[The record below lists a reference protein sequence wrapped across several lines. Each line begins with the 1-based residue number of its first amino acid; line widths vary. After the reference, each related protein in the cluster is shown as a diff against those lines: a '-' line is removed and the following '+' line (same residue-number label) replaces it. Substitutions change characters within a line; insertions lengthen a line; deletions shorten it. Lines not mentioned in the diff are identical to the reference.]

1 VKSIKSRKALI
12 TCEVT
17 PEFLSAIKERGIE
30 YSLAGWGQTGQEL
43 EANSIVEI
51 AKDCEL
57 IIAEIENMSE
67 SVLKEL
73 PNLRFLGVSRG
84 SPVNVDLN
92 YCAANQITVV
102 NTPGRNGDSVAD
114 YCLAMILNLSRNL
127 VRSKGHLNQHGWMF
141 DGKLPYLEFRGR
153 ELRNLTVGLYGF
165 GQIGVRVAKRLKDGF
180 GSKVLYF
187 DPFVK
192 NSTHAKPVY
201 SLEELFEASDVISLH
216 APVVDSTK
224 NSVNRALLQK
234 LGREGLI
241 ISSAR
246 AGLIVEEDLYQAV
259 TKGEIAG
266 AALDVYWNEPLEKS
280 SRWLALDNVICTPH
294 IAGASSDVVANHCD
308 MILRGIDEWLRKVNQ
323 QKELA

>member
-1 VKSIKSRKALI
+1 
-12 TCEVT
+12 
-17 PEFLSAIKERGIE
+17 
-30 YSLAGWGQTGQEL
+30 
-43 EANSIVEI
+43 
-51 AKDCEL
+51 
-57 IIAEIENMSE
+57 
-67 SVLKEL
+67 
-73 PNLRFLGVSRG
+73 
-84 SPVNVDLN
+84 
-92 YCAANQITVV
+92 
-102 NTPGRNGDSVAD
+102 
-114 YCLAMILNLSRNL
+114 
-127 VRSKGHLNQHGWMF
+127 
-141 DGKLPYLEFRGR
+141 
-153 ELRNLTVGLYGF
+153 
-165 GQIGVRVAKRLKDGF
+165 LKDGF

>member
-1 VKSIKSRKALI
+1 MKSIRSRRALI

-17 PEFLSAIKERGIE
+17 PGFLVALKERGIE

-43 EANSIVEI
+43 SASSIVEK
-51 AKDCEL
+51 AHDCEL
-57 IIAEIENMSE
+57 IIVEIENISE
-67 SVLKEL
+67 LVLRGL

-84 SPVNVDLN
+84 SPVNVDLE

-114 YCLAMILNLSRNL
+114 YCIAMILNLSRNL
-127 VRSKGHLNQHGWMF
+127 LRSERHLNQHGWMF

-165 GQIGVRVAKRLKDGF
+165 GQIGVRVAKRLNDGF
-180 GSKVLYF
+180 GTKVLYF

-192 NSTHAKPVY
+192 NATHAKSVN
-201 SLEELFEASDVISLH
+201 SLEELFEKSDVISLH
-216 APVVDSTK
+216 APVVESTK
-224 NSVNRALLQK
+224 NSVNRALLRK
-234 LGREGLI
+234 LGNEGLI

-246 AGLIVEEDLYQAV
+246 AGLIVEEDLYEAV
-259 TKGEIAG
+259 TQGEIAG
-266 AALDVYWNEPLEKS
+266 AALDVFWSEPLQKDS
-280 SRWLALDNVICTPH
+280 KWLGLDNVICTPH
-294 IAGASSDVVANHCD
+294 IAGASSDVVSNHCE
-308 MILRGIDEWLRKVNQ
+308 MILQGIDEWLRKDEQ